1 MSGIVLK
8 RNPQLYQLLASAIQE
23 GDPETA
29 ALAAALRN
37 RTRPLDLPAL
47 EQLSERIL
55 AGDNAWLI
63 YCLTTYYLSNSILY
77 RLDQLP
83 RQPKGW
89 RKLSAWAEQKF
100 LGVKPK
106 PVWTVIGFGEGE
118 KEGDTIS

>member
-1 MSGIVLK
+1 MNGIVLK
-8 RNPQLYQLLASAIQE
+8 RNPELYQLLTSAIQE

-37 RTRPLDLPAL
+37 RTRPLDLASL
-47 EQLSERIL
+47 GKLSERIL

-63 YCLTTYYLSNSILY
+63 YCLTAYCRSTSIILNPE
-77 RLDQLP
+77 RLP

-106 PVWTVIGFGEGE
+106 PVWIVIGFGEGE